1 MPQPMLNPRPPS
13 EGIMHGQI
21 VFDPN
26 YFMAPQVKTENTFN
40 DVLDKI
46 HGLSH
51 LSQSVSRQAGILHYP
66 GAGKRRD
73 ARNSGTYDMKTM
85 LYGHESGSGSGGSG
99 GDKNSYGQ
107 QMPNGAIRFSPTVI

>member
-1 MPQPMLNPRPPS
+1 
-13 EGIMHGQI
+13 MHGQI

-26 YFMAPQVKTENTFN
+26 YFMMPQAKTKDTFH

-46 HGLSH
+46 HGLSNLP
-51 LSQSVSRQAGILHYP
+51 LSSSRQAGMLHFP
-66 GAGKRRD
+66 GGQRRD
-73 ARNSGTYDMKTM
+73 DQLSGPYDMKPM